1 MEDHPVL
8 RPGQQTDVVMDVDES
23 TESIDVRQSLIYDVV
38 GEEVTLSQTARPLS
52 RHDFQKKVLITVLS
66 RRDDRPVRYAVPV
79 RVSDLLND
87 YRLASNKSVIAV
99 TMDIAGDHFEYNLR
113 MHYRIRPD
121 LNSGLEMMVQ
131 GNQVSIFDIS
141 IGGAK
146 VLANDN
152 FSLNP
157 GTIAGATLKI
167 DGKRYELRIQVLRT
181 WKQSAPGSSRR
192 SDSLFF
198 AMVRFLSVNRE
209 AERHLAQKVRE
220 IERIQRQQELDL
232 RTERDREGQAS

>member
-8 RPGQQTDVVMDVDES
+8 RPGQQADLVVDVDENA
-23 TESIDVRQSLIYDVV
+23 ESIDVRQSLIYDIV
-38 GEEVTLSQTARPLS
+38 GEEVTLAQTARPLS
-52 RHDFQKKVLITVLS
+52 RHDVRKKVVITILS
-66 RRDDRPVRYAVPV
+66 RRDDRPVRYAVPA
-79 RVSDLLND
+79 RVSELLND
-87 YRLASNKSVIAV
+87 YRLASNKSVVAV
-99 TMDIAGDHFEYNLR
+99 TMDIVGDYYEYNLR

-131 GNQVSIFDIS
+131 GSQVSIFDIS

-152 FSLNP
+152 FSWNS
-157 GTIAGATLKI
+157 GTITGGTLKI
-167 DGKRYELRIQVLRT
+167 DGKRHEIRIRVLRT
-181 WKQSAPGSSRR
+181 WEQSASRSSRR

-198 AMVRFLSVNRE
+198 ATMRFLSMNRE

-232 RTERDREGQAS
+232 RTERDRDGQAL